1 LLRDLMLAN
10 PSPALSLGEAARQ
23 LTVSSRTLRR
33 HLALEGVSLRVLQEE
48 VREAL
53 AEELLVSDGPSVA
66 EIAERLGYSQVSSF
80 TQAFR
85 RWKGVGPREYRQR
98 ARTR

>member
-1 LLRDLMLAN
+1 MQA
-10 PSPALSLGEAARQ
+10 ALTR
-23 LTVSSRTLRR
+23 VRT
-33 HLALEGVSLRVLQEE
+33 LQEE

-53 AEELLVSDGPSVA
+53 ADELLITEGLPVA

-85 RWKGVGPREYRQR
+85 RWKGVGPREYRQTLR
-98 ARTR
+98 DR